1 MKKLLNTRP
10 TIYLLF
16 FVSIIST
23 VLLDRNCRITY
34 KCNLVYLFLF
44 LGDIGGSLGLFIGAS
59 VMTLFE
65 IFDLLGTYVADR
77 KLKRKG

>member
-16 FVSIIST
+16 FVSIIFCWIEI
-23 VLLDRNCRITY
+23 VELHINAIY
-34 KCNLVYLFLF
+34 FPFLF

-77 KLKRKG
+77 KFKRKS